1 MRKKRNIL
9 SSFIVV
15 AFLGGL
21 CLASLFGASWAASLP
36 TRSAALFGS
45 PRPGLGSV
53 QTIQLSYRL
62 LQNQAELLTP
72 AQPGGEPIDFEIPD
86 GESSGAVMARLEV
99 AGLIRDS
106 EAMID
111 YLIYTGLDTRIL
123 QGSYTLSPR
132 VPPIQVVGAVVD
144 PSATNV
150 PFIVLAGWRIE
161 EISAALPTSGLNITG
176 EDLLNEAWNRPEGF
190 AFVELIPYTQNY
202 TVEGYLLPDQYNI
215 SRNTTARELIH
226 VLLRNFSASVTP
238 EIVQGFAAN
247 NLSLHGGITL
257 ASIVEREAHLDEE
270 KALIAGVYLNRLAV
284 GMNLAADPTVQY
296 AIGFNSVQNTW
307 WTNPL
312 SLADLKAVSPYN
324 TYVNNGLPPGPIANP
339 DLSTINA
346 AAFPEDSPYYFF
358 RSNCDGSGRHVF
370 AVTFEDHLAN
380 GCE

>member
-1 MRKKRNIL
+1 
-9 SSFIVV
+9 
-15 AFLGGL
+15 
-21 CLASLFGASWAASLP
+21 
-36 TRSAALFGS
+36 
-45 PRPGLGSV
+45 LGSV